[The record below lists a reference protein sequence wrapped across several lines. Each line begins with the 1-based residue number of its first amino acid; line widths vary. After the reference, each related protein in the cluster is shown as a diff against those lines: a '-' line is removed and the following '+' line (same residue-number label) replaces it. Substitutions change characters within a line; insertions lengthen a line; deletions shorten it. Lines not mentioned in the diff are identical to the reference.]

1 MIVILVIFVVQAPA
15 GGWFW
20 LSSPCFWMFLI
31 LMLIS
36 LEHPQEGRRWCCS
49 PKRLPGHVGQ
59 KTLEAAFL
67 CDIVYIEPSGNH
79 VCHAQLRIHI
89 DFANFQFQLFT
100 WPQIIASSTTRHHIV
115 PFLFFFVA
123 RARRWMIFDLAA
135 PAFECSWCFYHHC
148 TWGPTFPNIMLE
160 YRVWKRLKRTRSHI
174 MGQTWIKS
182 RPQQVMLCN
191 YLSHR
196 GFLSGCSRNET
207 HNSKA

>member
-1 MIVILVIFVVQAPA
+1 MLFPETAPGACRAENVRSGIFVWYSLYRAFWQPCLSCPIADPYWFRQFSVSTFHLASDYCLINHKTSYSAILV
-15 GGWFW
+15 
-20 LSSPCFWMFLI
+20 
-31 LMLIS
+31 
-36 LEHPQEGRRWCCS
+36 
-49 PKRLPGHVGQ
+49 
-59 KTLEAAFL
+59 
-67 CDIVYIEPSGNH
+67 
-79 VCHAQLRIHI
+79 
-89 DFANFQFQLFT
+89 
-100 WPQIIASSTTRHHIV
+100 
-115 PFLFFFVA
+115 FFVA